1 MTGTTAAFS
10 IRIIE
15 TGLFAHFSYF
25 HRIPVVTKTVAGSF
39 KITKKA
45 VSGFPDI
52 IKFYFL
58 WI

>member
-25 HRIPVVTKTVAGSF
+25 RRIPVVTKTVAGSF

-58 WI
+58 